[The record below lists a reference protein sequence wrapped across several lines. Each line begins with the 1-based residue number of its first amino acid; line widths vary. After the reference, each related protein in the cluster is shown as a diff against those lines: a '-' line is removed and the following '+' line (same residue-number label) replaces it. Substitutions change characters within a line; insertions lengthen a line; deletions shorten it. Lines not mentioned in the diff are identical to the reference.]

1 MHHSTGKATR
11 TEKTCSLVLWKIKAS
26 HPLLQ
31 TAYSLSELN
40 MVHTRQCSKKAL
52 IFLGVI
58 KFKDEV
64 KALITSFLL
73 FGCSFLTLF
82 FITDQQYSI
91 VVDMEAEKVSV
102 LLLL

>member
-1 MHHSTGKATR
+1 MQCPR
-11 TEKTCSLVLWKIKAS
+11 CSSQKIIKNR
-26 HPLLQ
+26 H
-31 TAYSLSELN
+31 YSLSELN
-40 MVHTRQCSKKAL
+40 MVHTQQCSKKAL

-64 KALITSFLL
+64 KALITYFLL

-91 VVDMEAEKVSV
+91 AFSSGRYGGRKSICTPVALIRLSAS
-102 LLLL
+102 LFL